1 MPPAPPRDAT
11 APAPTGHSMLPA
23 PSRIRRSREFTE
35 TMSHG
40 VRAGRASLVVHLD
53 VPPAS
58 AGTSAGH
65 AARAGFVVSKAVGN
79 AVARHLVARRLRALV
94 AVRLDTLPAGSR
106 LVVRA
111 LPGSATASSGQLA
124 RDLDSALT
132 RALER
137 GTADRERGSGA
148 NEAGSMHEGRAQ

>member
-1 MPPAPPRDAT
+1 
-11 APAPTGHSMLPA
+11 MLPA

-53 VPPAS
+53 VPADPSQPA
-58 AGTSAGH
+58 AGH

-94 AVRLDTLPAGSR
+94 AVRLDGLPDGSR

-124 RDLDSALT
+124 RDLDSSLQKAVA

-137 GTADRERGSGA
+137 STAHRERGSGP
-148 NEAGSMHEGRAQ
+148 NEAGSMDEGRVR

>member
-1 MPPAPPRDAT
+1 
-11 APAPTGHSMLPA
+11 MLPA

-53 VPPAS
+53 VPAAS
-58 AGTSAGH
+58 AQTAAGH

-79 AVARHLVARRLRALV
+79 SVARHLVVRRLRALV
-94 AVRLDTLPAGSR
+94 AVRLDGLPAGSR

-111 LPGSATASSGQLA
+111 LPGSAAASSGQLA
-124 RDLDSALT
+124 RDLDGALG

-137 GTADRERGSGA
+137 STAHRERGFGP
-148 NEAGSMHEGRAQ
+148 NEAGSMDEGRAR

>member
-1 MPPAPPRDAT
+1 MPPAPPRDANSP
-11 APAPTGHSMLPA
+11 APAHHIMLPA

-53 VPPAS
+53 VPAS
-58 AGTSAGH
+58 EAGTPVGH

-79 AVARHLVARRLRALV
+79 AVARHLVARRLRALM
-94 AVRLDTLPAGSR
+94 AVRLDSLPAGSR
-106 LVVRA
+106 VVVRA
-111 LPGSATASSGQLA
+111 LPGSAATSSGQLA

-137 GTADRERGSGA
+137 STAHRERGSGP
-148 NEAGSMHEGRAQ
+148 NEAGSMHEGRAR